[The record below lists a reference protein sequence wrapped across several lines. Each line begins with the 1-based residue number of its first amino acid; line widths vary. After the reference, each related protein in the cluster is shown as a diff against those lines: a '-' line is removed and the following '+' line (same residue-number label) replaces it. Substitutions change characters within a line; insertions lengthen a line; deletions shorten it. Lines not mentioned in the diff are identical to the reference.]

1 MAGLQRSNISFR
13 RQGSSGIVWDDRLIA
28 ELNKQANEHKAET
41 DEQEGQEDQT
51 ARPTSGGGIEPIRTE
66 GRIERS
72 RSNGGG
78 ANRHHRNTG
87 RVSPAV
93 DPPSPRLSAF
103 GCCSAFGKKPV
114 KQQKRPPKRRSSTA
128 FGALNVLTLGENDSQ
143 LVKNDAMPFG
153 GLSPPPPSVLKLL
166 RNVTNSKKATTE
178 KRRSMTLPSNGNK
191 PESKPTIHDHD
202 VDKSAEAFIQNFRR
216 QLLLQG
222 DD

>member
-28 ELNKQANEHKAET
+28 ELNKQANEHKGET
-41 DEQEGQEDQT
+41 DEQDGQEDQT
-51 ARPTSGGGIEPIRTE
+51 ARPTSGGGVKPIRTE
-66 GRIERS
+66 GGIERS

-114 KQQKRPPKRRSSTA
+114 KQRKRPPKRRSRH
-128 FGALNVLTLGENDSQ
+128 LTIINANIDIKNRPIRTSQ
-143 LVKNDAMPFG
+143 P
-153 GLSPPPPSVLKLL
+153 
-166 RNVTNSKKATTE
+166 
-178 KRRSMTLPSNGNK
+178 
-191 PESKPTIHDHD
+191 
-202 VDKSAEAFIQNFRR
+202 
-216 QLLLQG
+216 
-222 DD
+222 

>member
-114 KQQKRPPKRRSSTA
+114 KQQKRPPKRRSRHLPIHQCKDRHEKQSHKNKSTLKKA
-128 FGALNVLTLGENDSQ
+128 RVSSENDSQ

-153 GLSPPPPSVLKLL
+153 GLSPPPPSVLKL
-166 RNVTNSKKATTE
+166 V
-178 KRRSMTLPSNGNK
+178 
-191 PESKPTIHDHD
+191 
-202 VDKSAEAFIQNFRR
+202 AFE
-216 QLLLQG
+216 
-222 DD
+222 